1 MSPSRPSFV
10 PSAAAEAGVPTRV
23 GPAAGWLR
31 SRWCVAC
38 LALPVFACLTEAVS
52 FPDARVFAT
61 WELVLWLAF
70 VGALA
75 LLADQRLLNPV
86 QAGALLFYFW
96 FGLGPIVLLGYGLT
110 HGNAP
115 EAWAALVHGV
125 PSLPVVSAGLLL
137 YAAAASSATRLARAR
152 GWHLRAFGAGQ
163 AAFAPVT
170 LFSFWAAGCAA
181 AGILAL
187 LPVLGLPGISVVN
200 FLGAKRTDV
209 WWAGVLDTAT
219 TLAVFANV
227 VAIGSIVRRGL
238 RTWRFLPVVG
248 GAILA
253 GLLVLALSSGWKGLF
268 LFPVAYLAV
277 AYLTDRQRPPVLL
290 LGALA
295 AVFLLFLEPFVFAA
309 RIEAQARGIVETG
322 DRVELF
328 REVLT
333 SGRWRERSAAD
344 ASTGLFHLG
353 ALFRGIYPLAG
364 RVVTLSSATSGPFA
378 GLTVR
383 QGLAGVVPRAFFPDK
398 PDLNIGN
405 YFSHEI
411 GAPIGLTD
419 STSVEHSAAISIP
432 FEIAG
437 NFGIAAGL
445 GTFAVLGFV
454 WAFASAL
461 LLGPDPARHPLS
473 PWFVLLTSLFESPLL
488 SFLAQGRDL
497 VIVVAL
503 VAVIWRIQGRRL

>member
-1 MSPSRPSFV
+1 MPADLAEPLPSVLRS
-10 PSAAAEAGVPTRV
+10 
-23 GPAAGWLR
+23 WLR
-31 SRWCVAC
+31 SKWCVVSLAFPALAC
-38 LALPVFACLTEAVS
+38 LAEAVAY
-52 FPDARVFAT
+52 PEARVFAA
-61 WELVLWLAF
+61 WQLVLWLAF

-75 LLADQRLLNPV
+75 LLADQRLLNPA

-96 FGLGPIVLLGYGLT
+96 FGLGPIALLAYGLT

-115 EAWAALVHGV
+115 EAWETLAHGV
-125 PSLPVVSAGLLL
+125 PALPVASAGLLL
-137 YAAAASSATRLARAR
+137 YAAAAFGGTRLARDR
-152 GWHLRAFGAGQ
+152 GWRLRTFGAGQ
-163 AAFAPVT
+163 AAFAPAT
-170 LFSFWAAGCAA
+170 LFSFWAAGGAA

-187 LPVLGLPGISVVN
+187 LPVLGLPGISIVN

-219 TLAVFANV
+219 VLATFANV
-227 VAIGSIVRRGL
+227 VAIGSIVRRSL
-238 RTWRFLPVVG
+238 RTWRFLPLAG
-248 GAILA
+248 AAILA
-253 GLLVLALSSGWKGLF
+253 GLLALALSSGWKGLF

-277 AYLTDRQRPPVLL
+277 AYLTDRQRPPFLL

-309 RIEAQARGIVETG
+309 RIEAQAQGVVEPG
-322 DRVELF
+322 DRVALF
-328 REVLT
+328 RDVLA

-364 RVVTLSSATSGPFA
+364 RVVELSSATSGPFA

-383 QGLAGVVPRAFFPDK
+383 QGLSGVVPRAFFPDK

-405 YFSHEI
+405 FFSQEI
-411 GAPIGLTD
+411 GAPAGLTD
-419 STSVEHSAAISIP
+419 PGNAEHSAAIGIP
-432 FEIAG
+432 FEVAG

-445 GTFAVLGFV
+445 GAFAVLGFA
-454 WAFASAL
+454 WALASAL
-461 LLGPDPARHPLS
+461 LLGPDPASHPLN
-473 PWFVLLTSLFESPLL
+473 PWFVLLTVLFESPLL
-488 SFLAQGRDL
+488 ALLAQARDL

-503 VAVIWRIQGRRL
+503 VAVVWRLQGRRL